1 MEIVRTILGY
11 IIIYISI
18 IFGSIFIVNKFNKK
32 IESCIVIDILF
43 KMILMYI
50 FGLCNLLYIGSII
63 TITISIILGII
74 TLIKQRKNTEFKE
87 KILTNGF
94 GFFTIIYFA
103 FMIFTYGKTSWLW
116 DEYSHWSLAS
126 KEMFY
131 TNKLLPE
138 SGILIVKYPPFPTI
152 LQYLFNKTIGIYSQG
167 TEIFAN
173 YILGFSLL
181 LPLFEN
187 INSKSK
193 MQNICIE
200 ITILCIPAVFNSI
213 IFYEGIYVDAMLGL
227 LIGYIFYQ
235 VYMQKD
241 VKFLKLSVLLAFIAM
256 SLTKATGLY
265 IALILIC
272 SYVLATIIEI
282 ITKKYNIKKYINEN
296 KRKLISI
303 VLLIMILLVTSF
315 SWKIYSKEMQTAIVD
330 FEVYKKEESKE
341 KNLRLIEAI
350 GSTATTLLG
359 STEKSADYDQSNRLL
374 FKDLTTQYALK
385 APIRITIM
393 YVTILIIIASIIIYK
408 FINNEEKSKYKNSI
422 IAILIGLILYIAFLQ
437 LAYLVKFGFQERI
450 IHASL
455 DRYINTYLLGFFILL
470 VSIIIKKIVN
480 TNKNQ
485 KHILAI
491 FIMCILLITQIQ
503 QITDATIASGTY
515 NAQMRYDVKDMN
527 KMSEFLNESLED
539 GERVYVVNQNPNVS
553 LKETYIKYILAPKF
567 KTQVNPRFDKELAER
582 LDGDILE
589 IWSKILTQKY
599 DYIYI
604 YKNDEYFEEMTK
616 ELFEEEIKENII
628 YKIQKEENNIKFI
641 KYKEKTLD

>member
-1 MEIVRTILGY
+1 MEIIRTILGY
-11 IIIYISI
+11 IVIYISI
-18 IFGSIFIVNKFNKK
+18 VFGSIFVSNKFNKK

-94 GFFTIIYFA
+94 YFFTIIYFC
-103 FMIFTYGKTSWLW
+103 FMIFTYGKTSYLW

-138 SGILIVKYPPFPTI
+138 SQILIVNYPPFPTI

-181 LPLFEN
+181 LPLFE
-187 INSKSK
+187 IVNSKSK
-193 MQNICIE
+193 IQNICIS
-200 ITILCIPAVFNSI
+200 ITILCIPAIFHSI
-213 IFYEGIYVDAMLGL
+213 IFYEGIYTDSILAL

-235 VYMQKD
+235 IYNQKD
-241 VKFLKLSVLLAFIAM
+241 AKFLKLSILLAFVTM

-265 IALILIC
+265 IALILIG
-272 SYVLATIIEI
+272 SYILLAIIEI
-282 ITKKYNIKKYINEN
+282 ITKKYNVKKYILEN

-303 VLLIMILLVTSF
+303 VLLIIILLLTSF
-315 SWKIYSKEMQTAIVD
+315 SWKIYSKEMQTAITD
-330 FEVYKKEESKE
+330 FEEYRKEVSKEESIGI
-341 KNLRLIEAI
+341 IEAT
-350 GSTATTLLG
+350 GSILTTLLG

-374 FKDLTTQYALK
+374 FKELTTQYSLK

-393 YVTILIIIASIIIYK
+393 YVIIFMAIASIVIYK
-408 FINNEEKSKYKNSI
+408 FINKEEKSKYKNTI
-422 IAILIGLILYIAFLQ
+422 IAITIGLIIYIAFLQ
-437 LAYLVKFGFQERI
+437 LAYLTKFGSGERL

-470 VSIIIKKIVN
+470 VSIIITKISN
-480 TNKNQ
+480 SNKNKNQ
-485 KHILAI
+485 IFTI

-515 NAQMRYDVKDMN
+515 NAQMRYDLKDMN
-527 KMSEFLNESLED
+527 KMSEFLNESLQD
-539 GERVYVVNQNPNVS
+539 GEKVYVVNQNPSYS

-567 KTQVNPRFDKELAER
+567 KTQVNPRFGKELAEK

-589 IWSKILTQKY
+589 VWSKILTEKY

-604 YKNDEYFEEMTK
+604 YKNDEYFEEMAK
-616 ELFEEEIKENII
+616 DLFEEEIKENII

>member
-1 MEIVRTILGY
+1 MEIIRTILGY
-11 IIIYISI
+11 IVIYISI
-18 IFGSIFIVNKFNKK
+18 VFGSIFIANKFNKK

-50 FGLCNLLYIGSII
+50 FGLCNLLYIGSMI

-94 GFFTIIYFA
+94 YFFTIIYFC
-103 FMIFTYGKTSWLW
+103 FMIFTYGKTSYLW

-138 SGILIVKYPPFPTI
+138 SQILIVNYPPFPTI

-187 INSKSK
+187 VNLKSK
-193 MQNICIE
+193 MQNICIV
-200 ITILCIPAVFNSI
+200 IIILCIPAIFHSI
-213 IFYEGIYVDAMLGL
+213 IFYEGIYVDAILGL

-241 VKFLKLSVLLAFIAM
+241 VKFFKLSVLLAFIAM

-265 IALILIC
+265 IALILIF
-272 SYVLATIIEI
+272 SYVLLAIIEI
-282 ITKKYNIKKYINEN
+282 ITKKYNIKKYITTN
-296 KRKLISI
+296 KRKIISI
-303 VLLIMILLVTSF
+303 IILIVILMLTAL
-315 SWKIYSKEMQTAIVD
+315 SWKIYSKEMQTAIAD
-330 FEVYKKEESKE
+330 FELYRKEESKE
-341 KNLRLIEAI
+341 KNIGIIEAT
-350 GSTATTLLG
+350 GSILTTLLG

-374 FKDLTTQYALK
+374 FKELTTQYGLK

-393 YVTILIIIASIIIYK
+393 YVIILMAIASIVIYK
-408 FINNEEKSKYKNSI
+408 FINKEEKSKYKNTI
-422 IAILIGLILYIAFLQ
+422 ITILIGLILYIAFLQ
-437 LAYLVKFGFQERI
+437 LAYLVKFGFQERLN
-450 IHASL
+450 HASL

-480 TNKNQ
+480 TNKKQ

-491 FIMCILLITQIQ
+491 FIMCILLITQMQ

-515 NAQMRYDVKDMN
+515 NAQMRYDLKDMN
-527 KMSEFLNESLED
+527 KMAEFLKENLSD
-539 GERVYVVNQNPNVS
+539 GERVYIVNQNPNYS

-567 KTQVNPRFDKELAER
+567 KTQVNPRFDKELAEK

-589 IWSKILTQKY
+589 VWSKILTEKY

>member
-18 IFGSIFIVNKFNKK
+18 VFGSIFIANKFSKK

-50 FGLCNLLYIGSII
+50 FGLFNLLYIGSII

-87 KILTNGF
+87 KILTNGL

-138 SGILIVKYPPFPTI
+138 SRILIVNYPPFPTI

-187 INSKSK
+187 VNAKSK
-193 MQNICIE
+193 MQNICIV
-200 ITILCIPAVFNSI
+200 IIILCIPAIFHSI
-213 IFYEGIYVDAMLGL
+213 IFYEGIYVDAILGL

-272 SYVLATIIEI
+272 SYVLLAIIEI
-282 ITKKYNIKKYINEN
+282 ITKKYNIKKYIITN
-296 KRKLISI
+296 KRKIISI
-303 VLLIMILLVTSF
+303 IILIVILMLTAL
-315 SWKIYSKEMQTAIVD
+315 SWKIYSKEMQTAIAD
-330 FEVYKKEESKE
+330 FELYRKEESKE
-341 KNLRLIEAI
+341 KNIGIIEAT
-350 GSTATTLLG
+350 GSMVTTLLG

-374 FKDLTTQYALK
+374 FKELTTQYSLR

-393 YVTILIIIASIIIYK
+393 YIIILMVIASIVIYK
-408 FINNEEKSKYKNSI
+408 FINIEEKSKYKNTI
-422 IAILIGLILYIAFLQ
+422 ITILIGLILYIAFLQ
-437 LAYLVKFGFQERI
+437 LAYLVKFGFQERLN
-450 IHASL
+450 HASL

-589 IWSKILTQKY
+589 IWSKILSEKY

-604 YKNDEYFEEMTK
+604 YKSDEYFEEMAK
-616 ELFEEEIKENII
+616 ALFEGEIKENII
-628 YKIQKEENNIKFI
+628 YKIEKQENNIKFI
-641 KYKEKTLD
+641 KYKEITQD

>member
-1 MEIVRTILGY
+1 M
-11 IIIYISI
+11 
-18 IFGSIFIVNKFNKK
+18 FGSIFIANKFNKK
-32 IESCIVIDILF
+32 IESCIAIDILL

-50 FGLCNLLYIGSII
+50 FGICNLLYIGLII
-63 TITISIILGII
+63 AISISIILGIV
-74 TLIKQRKNTEFKE
+74 TLIKRKKDIKFKE

-94 GFFTIIYFA
+94 MFFTIIYFT

-116 DEYSHWSLAS
+116 DEYSHWSLVS

-138 SGILIVKYPPFPTI
+138 SGILITKYPPFPTI

-187 INSKSK
+187 INSKSR
-193 MQNICIE
+193 MQNICIS
-200 ITILCIPAVFNSI
+200 ITILCIPAIFHSI
-213 IFYEGIYVDAMLGL
+213 IFYEGIYTDSILGL

-235 VYMQKD
+235 IYNQKD
-241 VKFLKLSVLLAFIAM
+241 IKFLKLSVLLAFIAM

-272 SYVLATIIEI
+272 SYVLLAIIEI
-282 ITKKYNIKKYINEN
+282 ITKKYNIKKYIITN
-296 KRKLISI
+296 KRKIISI
-303 VLLIMILLVTSF
+303 IILIVILMLTAL
-315 SWKIYSKEMQTAIVD
+315 SWKIYSKEMQTAIAD
-330 FEVYKKEESKE
+330 FELYRKEESKE
-341 KNLRLIEAI
+341 KNIGIIEAT
-350 GSTATTLLG
+350 GSMVTTLLG

-374 FKDLTTQYALK
+374 FKELTTQYSLR

-393 YVTILIIIASIIIYK
+393 YIIILMVIASIVIYK
-408 FINNEEKSKYKNSI
+408 FINIEEKSKYKNTI
-422 IAILIGLILYIAFLQ
+422 ITILIGLIVYIAFLQ
-437 LAYLVKFGFQERI
+437 LAYLVKFGFQERLN
-450 IHASL
+450 HASL

-589 IWSKILTQKY
+589 IWSKILSEKY

-604 YKNDEYFEEMTK
+604 YKSDEYFEEMAK
-616 ELFEEEIKENII
+616 ALFEGEIKENII
-628 YKIQKEENNIKFI
+628 YKIEKQENNIKFI
-641 KYKEKTLD
+641 KYKEITQD

>member
-1 MEIVRTILGY
+1 MEIIRTILGY

-18 IFGSIFIVNKFNKK
+18 VFGSIFIANKFNKK

-437 LAYLVKFGFQERI
+437 LAYLVKFGFQERL

-553 LKETYIKYILAPKF
+553 LKETFIKYILAPKF

-641 KYKEKTLD
+641 KYKEITQD

>member
-1 MEIVRTILGY
+1 MEIIRTILGY

-18 IFGSIFIVNKFNKK
+18 VFGSIFIANKFNKK

-50 FGLCNLLYIGSII
+50 FGLCNLLYMGSLV
-63 TITISIILGII
+63 TITISIILGVI

-103 FMIFTYGKTSWLW
+103 FMIFTYGKTSYLW

-138 SGILIVKYPPFPTI
+138 NNILIVKYPPFPTI
-152 LQYLFNKTIGIYSQG
+152 LQYLFNRTIGIYSQG

-193 MQNICIE
+193 MQNICIGL
-200 ITILCIPAVFNSI
+200 TIFCIPAIFSSI
-213 IFYEGIYVDAMLGL
+213 IFYEGIYVDSILGI

-235 VYMQKD
+235 IYNQKD
-241 VKFLKLSVLLAFIAM
+241 KKFLKLSILLAFITM

-265 IALILIC
+265 IALIIIC
-272 SYVLATIIEI
+272 SYILTIIIEI
-282 ITKKYNIKKYINEN
+282 ITKKYNIKKYITTN
-296 KRKLISI
+296 KRKIISI
-303 VLLIMILLVTSF
+303 IILIVILMLTAL
-315 SWKIYSKEMQTAIVD
+315 SWKIYSKEMQTAITD

-341 KNLRLIEAI
+341 KNLRLIEATGTI
-350 GSTATTLLG
+350 ATTLLG
-359 STEKSADYDQSNRLL
+359 STGKSADYDQSNRLL
-374 FKDLTTQYALK
+374 FKELTTQYSLK

-393 YVTILIIIASIIIYK
+393 YVIILMAIASIVIYK
-408 FINNEEKSKYKNSI
+408 FLNKEQKSKYKNTI
-422 IAILIGLILYIAFLQ
+422 IAIIIGLIVYIAFLQ
-437 LAYLVKFGFQERI
+437 LAYLVKFGFEERI

-485 KHILAI
+485 KNILAI

-515 NAQMRYDVKDMN
+515 NAQMRYELKDMN

-539 GERVYVVNQNPNVS
+539 GERVYVVNQNPNYS

-589 IWSKILTQKY
+589 VWSKILTQKY

-604 YKNDEYFEEMTK
+604 YKNDDYFEEMSK
-616 ELFEEEIKENII
+616 DLFEGEIKENII
-628 YKIQKEENNIKFI
+628 YKIDKQENKIKFI
-641 KYKEKTLD
+641 KYKEITHD

>member
-393 YVTILIIIASIIIYK
+393 YVIILMVIASIVIYK
-408 FINNEEKSKYKNSI
+408 YINKEEKSKYKNTI
-422 IAILIGLILYIAFLQ
+422 ITILISLILYIAFLQ

-604 YKNDEYFEEMTK
+604 YKSDEYFEEMTK
-616 ELFEEEIKENII
+616 ALFEGEIKENII
-628 YKIQKEENNIKFI
+628 YKIEKQENNIKFI
-641 KYKEKTLD
+641 KYKEITQD

>member
-11 IIIYISI
+11 TIIYISI
-18 IFGSIFIVNKFNKK
+18 VFGSIFLANKFNKK
-32 IESCIVIDILF
+32 IEACIAIDILF

-50 FGLCNLLYIGSII
+50 FGLCNLLYIGSIVA
-63 TITISIILGII
+63 ITISIILGII
-74 TLIKQRKNTEFKE
+74 TLIKQRKNAEFKE
-87 KILTNGF
+87 KILTNVF
-94 GFFTIIYFA
+94 YFFTIIYFA

-152 LQYLFNKTIGIYSQG
+152 LQYLFNRTIGVYSQG

-193 MQNICIE
+193 MQNICIA
-200 ITILCIPAVFNSI
+200 ITILCIPAIFHSI
-213 IFYEGIYVDAMLGL
+213 IFYEGIYVDAILGL

-241 VKFLKLSVLLAFIAM
+241 SRFLKLSLLLAFITM

-265 IALILIC
+265 IALILIS
-272 SYVLATIIEI
+272 SYILLAIIQI
-282 ITKKYNIKKYINEN
+282 VIKKYNIKKYIIEN
-296 KRKLISI
+296 KRKIISI
-303 VLLIMILLVTSF
+303 VILIVILMLTAL
-315 SWKIYSKEMQTAIVD
+315 SWKIYSNEMQGTITA
-330 FEVYKKEESKE
+330 FQAYRKEESEE
-341 KNLRLIEAI
+341 KNLGIIEAA
-350 GSTATTLLG
+350 GTTLTTLLG

-374 FKDLTTQYALK
+374 FKELTTQYSLK

-393 YVTILIIIASIIIYK
+393 YVIIFMAIASIVLYK
-408 FINNEEKSKYKNSI
+408 FINKEEKNKYKNTI

-470 VSIIIKKIVN
+470 VSIIIRKIVN

-485 KHILAI
+485 KYILTI

-527 KMSEFLNESLED
+527 EMAEFLKENLAD
-539 GERVYVVNQNPNVS
+539 GERVYVVNQNPNWS

-567 KTQVNPRFDKELAER
+567 KTQVNPRLDKELAEK

-589 IWSKILTQKY
+589 VWSEILIQKY

-604 YKNDEYFEEMTK
+604 YKKDEYFEEMTK

-628 YKIQKEENNIKFI
+628 YKIEKQEDNIKFI
-641 KYKEKTLD
+641 KYKEKPLD